1 MGHLMSSIQ
10 EEPQHYERVGVGN
23 LVEYF
28 GRAGAQR
35 QGRTSFP
42 ALVLRQH
49 PDDGSLDL
57 LVFFEAEDILWE
69 QRVLPWSE
77 QKPDRCWAPTGDVPR
92 NDDEIDLIAQVS
104 QAIDQLAQ
112 LQKQFYGEYEP
123 PEKSMIEYLADFD
136 ERLKAL
142 EKHFPGPLSAKAKA
156 KK

>member
-1 MGHLMSSIQ
+1 MGHLMSSLQ
-10 EEPQHYERVGVGN
+10 EQPLHYEKVGVASV
-23 LVEYF
+23 VEYF

-42 ALVLRQH
+42 AFVLKQH

-77 QKPDRCWAPTGDVPR
+77 QKPDRCWAPVADMPI
-92 NDDEIDLIAQVS
+92 DDDHPIETLKRQM
-104 QAIDQLAQ
+104 
-112 LQKQFYGEYEP
+112 YGAYEAP
-123 PEKSMIEYLADFD
+123 AKSMIEYLDDFD
-136 ERLKAL
+136 QRLKAL
-142 EKHFPGPLSAKAKA
+142 EKHFPGPLSRAKG